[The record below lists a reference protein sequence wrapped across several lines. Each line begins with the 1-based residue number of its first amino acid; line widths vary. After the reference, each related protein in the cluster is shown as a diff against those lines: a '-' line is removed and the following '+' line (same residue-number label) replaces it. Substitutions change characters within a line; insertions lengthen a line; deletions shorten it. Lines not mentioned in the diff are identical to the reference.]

1 MHRFTTIISTTAVA
15 FVVAVLA
22 ATSVSAQNP
31 GGSAEARRLRNPV
44 PSTPASITAGA
55 AAYKKYCAFCHGAT
69 ARGDGPLAP
78 KGTMPANLADAEW
91 DRGSTDGEI
100 FTVIMAGAGPTFE
113 MKGFKGRIPD
123 QDAWHIVNFLRSLAP
138 RTTTPAR

>member
-1 MHRFTTIISTTAVA
+1 MHRLTTLIVTAAFA
-15 FVVAVLA
+15 FVIAVVA
-22 ATSVSAQNP
+22 ATTVSAQNP

-44 PSTPASITAGA
+44 ASTPVSVTAGA

-69 ARGDGPLAP
+69 AKGDGPLAP
-78 KGTMPANLADAEW
+78 KGTMPADLTDAMW
-91 DRGSTDGEI
+91 TRGSTDGEI
-100 FTVIMAGAGPTFE
+100 FTVIMAGAGPTFD

-138 RTTTPAR
+138 RTTPAR